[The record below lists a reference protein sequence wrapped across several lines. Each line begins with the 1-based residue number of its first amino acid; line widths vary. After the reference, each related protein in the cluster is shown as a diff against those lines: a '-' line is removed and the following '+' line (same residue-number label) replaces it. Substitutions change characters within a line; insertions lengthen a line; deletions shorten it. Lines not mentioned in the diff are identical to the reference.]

1 MVIQW
6 TQRKYKSQFFESLW
20 FENSIYKIEMTT
32 VMVYIWCVTGD
43 RTIEL
48 KFAQAPREKVS
59 AMVYSEYDDLLR
71 IDNTRT
77 VEIAS

>member
-1 MVIQW
+1 M
-6 TQRKYKSQFFESLW
+6 R
-20 FENSIYKIEMTT
+20 
-32 VMVYIWCVTGD
+32 TGD

-48 KFAQAPREKVS
+48 TFDQALREKVS

-71 IDNTRT
+71 IAKTRT

>member
-48 KFAQAPREKVS
+48 TFDQALREKVS
-59 AMVYSEYDDLLR
+59 AMVYCEYDDLLR
-71 IDNTRT
+71 IAKTRT
-77 VEIAS
+77 DEIVS